1 MYKTVYYVKSLQ
13 TKRALLRFIEKIG
26 ANLVQNFMKQHKLFA
41 TIFNFGDTKHH
52 NIHDFQRYY
61 TI

>member
-26 ANLVQNFMKQHKLFA
+26 ATLVQKIKLYQKKFDKA
-41 TIFNFGDTKHH
+41 VKYGI
-52 NIHDFQRYY
+52 I
-61 TI
+61 